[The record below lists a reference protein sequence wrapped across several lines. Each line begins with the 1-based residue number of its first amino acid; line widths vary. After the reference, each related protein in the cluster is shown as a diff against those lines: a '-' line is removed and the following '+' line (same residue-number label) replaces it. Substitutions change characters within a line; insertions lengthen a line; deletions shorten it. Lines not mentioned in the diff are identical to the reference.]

1 MSRPR
6 EEEEE
11 EEEGEIPQF
20 LSSFPFPAFFGG
32 GRKGLA
38 CSDEKR
44 ENKTLIDF
52 GLCLVG
58 DRNETK
64 IAKKKLSRMSFS
76 LYSPS
81 LPLSKPATVV
91 AAAPPTFPLLHTYI
105 CASDKTKFPAAVMG
119 NDNSIYISN
128 APALSLSL
136 FKEPSISF
144 LFLYPPFSFSRPLHL
159 SADDYDDGA
168 IDMNYSVSQ
177 FQFHPRARGAR
188 RRLRRAAAQRPPPPL
203 NSRSRPTSPPPP
215 PPKAEDKIR
224 NHYGERA

>member
-1 MSRPR
+1 MQGNTIVGRGKTFPNVVFPLFPLPPLVKASNSRGCR
-6 EEEEE
+6 
-11 EEEGEIPQF
+11 
-20 LSSFPFPAFFGG
+20 
-32 GRKGLA
+32 
-38 CSDEKR
+38 
-44 ENKTLIDF
+44 
-52 GLCLVG
+52 
-58 DRNETK
+58 
-64 IAKKKLSRMSFS
+64 
-76 LYSPS
+76 
-81 LPLSKPATVV
+81 
-91 AAAPPTFPLLHTYI
+91 PPTFPLLHTYI
-105 CASDKTKFPAAVMG
+105 CASDKTKFPAAAMG

-128 APALSLSL
+128 AAALSLSL

-159 SADDYDDGA
+159 SAADDAGA

-188 RRLRRAAAQRPPPPL
+188 RRLRRAAAQRPPPPP